1 MAGKPIIVGTDGSE
15 DSMRAVEWAAREAA
29 LRGSPLRIV
38 SVSQPLVSWHQP
50 QGTRGA
56 PAKGAHQSCACA
68 LASAAERAAQLEPAL
83 ALDTQL
89 LSGRPARTLAE
100 TTADASMLVIGSRGA
115 GGFAAIVL
123 GSVSRYA
130 ATHGLCPVVVR
141 RQETTSV
148 DREIVVGVGD
158 PDQSAAALGFAFE
171 EASLRNARLTVAHA
185 WSCYLPAPGHARTG
199 TAAEWAAANSRHLC
213 AGTGAGLQDMLAGWQ
228 EKYPAVET
236 STKIMH
242 AHPAHLLTGASA
254 WADLVV
260 LGRRTSGPD
269 GSGVGS
275 VIHAVLHH
283 ARGPIAVV
291 AG

>member
-1 MAGKPIIVGTDGSE
+1 
-15 DSMRAVEWAAREAA
+15 
-29 LRGSPLRIV
+29 
-38 SVSQPLVSWHQP
+38 
-50 QGTRGA
+50 
-56 PAKGAHQSCACA
+56 
-68 LASAAERAAQLEPAL
+68 
-83 ALDTQL
+83 
-89 LSGRPARTLAE
+89 
-100 TTADASMLVIGSRGA
+100 MLVIGSRGA

-185 WSCYLPAPGHARTG
+185 WSCYLPAPGPARTG

-213 AGTGAGLQDMLAGWQ
+213 AGTGARLQDMLAGWQ

-236 STKIMH
+236 STEIMH

>member
-15 DSMRAVEWAAREAA
+15 ESMRAVEWAAREAA

-38 SVSQPLVSWHQP
+38 SVPQPLVSWHQP

-56 PAKGAHQSCACA
+56 PAVGAHQSCACA
-68 LASAAERAAQLEPAL
+68 LSSAAERVAQLEPAL

-100 TTADASMLVIGSRGA
+100 TTAGASMLVIGSRGA
-115 GGFAAIVL
+115 GGLAAIVV

-130 ATHGLCPVVVR
+130 ATHGLCPVVVS

-158 PDQSAAALGFAFE
+158 PDQSAAALRFAFE

-185 WSCYLPAPGHARTG
+185 WSCYLPALGPARTV

-213 AGTGAGLQDMLAGWQ
+213 AGTGARLQDMLAGWQ

-236 STKIMH
+236 STEIMH

-254 WADLVV
+254 RAGLVV

-269 GSGVGS
+269 DSGVGS